1 MALGGY
7 PELSLADAR
16 AKREEYRALLSK
28 GIEPQEEKI
37 RIQQ

>member
-16 AKREEYRALLSK
+16 AKREEYRALAK
-28 GIEPQEEKI
+28 GMDSQEEKI